1 MSFVTTIRDYV
12 EILNSMSD
20 SLHQNLTLPTFVS
33 QTGLYSL
40 KTLQTGFFYI
50 ISFQWIRDFSLLPI
64 VLPQV
69 SAAILR
75 ENFVLESPSGVFF
88 DFLEIPDLHQ
98 NTFFLGFLNSF
109 FLALPLSVF
118 HVVTLRRLFIQGIP
132 AAVWSMGGYLGG
144 QILFI
149 TCTVF
154 GVRALL
160 VPWLTMEPLNYLVGV
175 ILLFR
180 IVYSMVSEPLVQLE
194 GWSLAKSPKYKNFLI
209 TGFLLAWCEQ
219 TSLFQYLG
227 NLTLSSNVTVLETF
241 STTSSVSSGFTHFFY
256 SVGLFIGALFFT
268 GCWGMFFLQLKN
280 AVVLYTPVFL
290 STFIQTLNKTTFIL
304 ALALSLTSI
313 PFYGF
318 EYVFAGPLGFL
329 SQDSVF
335 ANTPFDENRVKDFE
349 QVGLLSSQ
357 ETGFKYLNLETA
369 PFDRGEYLIGPEVA
383 QPLSFEDLNYR
394 GEFDWMS
401 RIDKTSTLTE
411 SKSGFFSLAKV
422 FQKHSKS
429 KPKTF
434 ASDTE
439 LPGFNELFP
448 KNSPILDLDSVEN
461 DSSIIERFVT
471 EIGLSGEETAE
482 MKPYQEL
489 YLKSFP
495 PDFLRKDSTIEKD
508 VEQKIKKKYYSN
520 PVYKSLLALDID
532 LFLKRQPYQ
541 FQLTSQQEG
550 DLSLKRRMLESYY
563 DSLRHYANL
572 PYIEDQFDSFFEGTK
587 SFSSKVY
594 NQQFKG
600 TLRSVRR
607 LFSLTLAN
615 EDIFE
620 NSTKTVLKFDQPQYE
635 FSEKGSFSAYHE
647 ELEGLGKQVSSE
659 FPTLPF
665 VLNKPLYAGWDEHTR
680 KFVITNKLLP
690 RNWAG
695 YKVNIDPQTRQQFTQ
710 GSQKQSQK
718 MKFTAWPLSSDH
730 FLSSPTGSKIPYI
743 TLFQKATPETREK
756 LAPNSDLTSFPANIQ
771 RYEIRELKNVSV
783 QEKEN
788 FPSLAPKRGGF
799 VWPGNSE
806 FQMNWSTLFQF

>member
-12 EILNSMSD
+12 EMLNSMSEA
-20 SLHQNLTLPTFVS
+20 LNQNLTFPTFVS
-33 QTGLYSL
+33 QTALYSL

-75 ENFVLESPSGVFF
+75 ESFVLESPSTVFF

-98 NTFFLGFLNSF
+98 NTFFLGFFNSF
-109 FLALPLSVF
+109 FLALPLSVL
-118 HVVTLRRLFIQGIP
+118 HIVTIRRLFIQGIP
-132 AAVWSMGGYLGG
+132 AAVWSIGGYLGG
-144 QILFI
+144 QIFFI

-160 VPWLTMEPLNYLVGV
+160 VPWLTLEPFNYLLGV

-194 GWSLAKSPKYKNFLI
+194 GWSLAKSPKYKNFFI
-209 TGFLLAWCEQ
+209 TSFLLAWCEQ
-219 TSLFQYLG
+219 TSIFQYLG
-227 NLTLSSNVTVLETF
+227 NLTLSSNVTILETF
-241 STTSSVSSGFTHFFY
+241 STTSSVSSGLTHFFY
-256 SVGLFIGALFFT
+256 ILGLSFGALFFT
-268 GCWGMFFLQLKN
+268 CCWGFFLLQLKN
-280 AVVLYTPVFL
+280 AVVMYTPVFL
-290 STFIQTLNKTTFIL
+290 STFMQTLNKTTFVVAI
-304 ALALSLTSI
+304 AFSFTSI

-318 EYVFAGPLGFL
+318 EYVLTGPLGFL
-329 SQDSVF
+329 SRDSVF
-335 ANTPFDENRVKDFE
+335 ENTPFDENRVKDFE

-369 PFDRGEYLIGPEVA
+369 PFDRGDYLIGPEVA

-401 RIDKTSTLTE
+401 RVDKTSTLTE

-429 KPKTF
+429 KPKSVVSEVET
-434 ASDTE
+434 A
-439 LPGFNELFP
+439 GFNDLFP
-448 KNSPILDLDSVEN
+448 KNSPVIDSDIVES

-471 EIGLSGEETAE
+471 EIGLGGDDAAE
-482 MKPYQEL
+482 IKPYQEL

-495 PDFLRKDSTIEKD
+495 PDFLRKESTIEKE
-508 VEQKIKKKYYSN
+508 VEQKIKNKYYSN

-532 LFLKRQPYQ
+532 LFLKRQPQQ

-550 DLSLKRRMLESYY
+550 DLSTKRRVLESYY

-572 PYIEDQFDSFFEGTK
+572 PYIEDEFDSFFEGTK

-607 LFSLTLAN
+607 LFSLTVSN
-615 EDIFE
+615 DEDVE
-620 NSTKTVLKFDQPQYE
+620 NSRKTVLKFDQPQYE
-635 FSEKGSFSAYHE
+635 FSEKGAFSAYHE
-647 ELEGLGKQVSSE
+647 ELEGPGNQLENE

-680 KFVITNKLLP
+680 KFVITNKILP

-695 YKVNIDPQTRQQFTQ
+695 YKVNIEPQTRQQFVQ
-710 GSQKQSQK
+710 QSQKQSQK
-718 MKFTAWPLSSDH
+718 IKFTAWPLSSDQ
-730 FLSSPTGSKIPYI
+730 LSSLTPESKMQYV
-743 TLFQKATPETREK
+743 TLFQNATPETREK

-771 RYEIRELKNVSV
+771 RYEIRELKNVSA
-783 QEKEN
+783 QEKDN

-799 VWPGNSE
+799 VWPGNS
-806 FQMNWSTLFQF
+806 QLQLNWSTLFKF